1 MQAVDETKSA
11 AAISVRDENKEIF
24 YVCSK
29 LEHERLKRSARKHHK
44 KKHHKKPRRLNEGGA
59 VASPKTGT
67 IIDGNGNS
75 NLPAAQVPGRKTLVK
90 QCSLLRFKTSTCS
103 LFLYR

>member
-29 LEHERLKRSARKHHK
+29 LEHENNERLKRSARKHHK

-75 NLPAAQVPGRKTLVK
+75 NLPAAQVPGRKSSVK
-90 QCSLLRFKTSTCS
+90 Q
-103 LFLYR
+103 